1 MFGLTDAD
9 IKLITD
15 ILQSYL
21 DIEKAVIFGSRAMGN
36 YKSGSDIDLALHGAS
51 VTDALANAVNIA
63 LNERSP
69 LPYKFD
75 VVAYTQKLNADL
87 KTHIDTYGKV
97 LYQR

>member
-9 IKLITD
+9 IKLITAVF
-15 ILQSYL
+15 QSYI
-21 DIEKAVIFGSRAMGN
+21 DIEKAIIFGSRAMGN
-36 YKSGSDIDLALHGAS
+36 YKSGSDVDLALQGTD
-51 VTDALANAVNIA
+51 VTDALANAINIA

-75 VVAYTQKLNADL
+75 VVAYTKKLSVDL

-97 LYQR
+97 LYQK